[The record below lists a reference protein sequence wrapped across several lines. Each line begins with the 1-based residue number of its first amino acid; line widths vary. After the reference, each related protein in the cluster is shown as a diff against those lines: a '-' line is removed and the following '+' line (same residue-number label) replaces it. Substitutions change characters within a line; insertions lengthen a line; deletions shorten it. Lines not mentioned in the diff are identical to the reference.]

1 MFSTVVGWV
10 GRLGRGLM
18 LAFQTAGRP
27 SLYLGLLGLVVA
39 VVGWALALVPATI
52 VPPAE
57 AAVEPIQV
65 PPMVATMAAAFSQWS
80 IRLVVVAGALLGVMW
95 AVSVSRPA
103 LVAAYLSRRG
113 VRREFP
119 AIARSC
125 GLSEQTS
132 HGDDVSWRDPRLVRV
147 RSEGGVVVLRVKAR
161 RGQSATDLDAAGE
174 SVASSLDAATFR
186 VVPVS
191 PSVVEYRLTLV
202 DGLVSSTSAFLPADL
217 PSSVAFPGSVVMGRS
232 ESGGQWVLPITG
244 VHTLVAG
251 RSGSGKGSILWG
263 VVGSLAPW
271 IARDVVRVWAVDLKR
286 GVEVAMGDGLMYR
299 TAYRPEAALAV
310 MRDLLAVIDERA
322 SGMVGQSRL
331 HVPTSGDPL
340 HLLVIDELA
349 ALTAYADAEVKKEGN
364 RLLAE
369 ILTQGR
375 ALGVVVLACVQDPK
389 KETVP
394 SRGLFTQTVALRL
407 ASSEETRM
415 VLGDGASSA
424 APAQRIPRDMPGV
437 AYVVTE
443 DGSVSR
449 VRAHYWSD
457 PVIRAT
463 AERFPSA
470 ARWVAPLEESAS
482 GGVAYVQS
490 VQGSPSL
497 INASGVLPAES
508 GVVQEPA
515 RRPRRTRRPA
525 VNPEAAET
533 SELSS

>member
-1 MFSTVVGWV
+1 MFSTVVGWA

-27 SLYLGLLGLVVA
+27 SLFVAGLGLVTG
-39 VVGWALALVPATI
+39 VVGWALGLIPAVI
-52 VPPAE
+52 VPPAASE
-57 AAVEPIQV
+57 IEPITV
-65 PPMVATMAAAFSQWS
+65 PLFVVTLATALSAWS
-80 IRLVVVAGALLGVMW
+80 FRIVVLAVVLLGLSWM
-95 AVSVSRPA
+95 VSVARPA
-103 LVAAYLSRRG
+103 LVEGFLSRRG

-119 AIARSC
+119 QIARSC

-132 HGDDVSWRDPRLVRV
+132 RGDESSWRDPRLVRV

-161 RGQSATDLDAAGE
+161 RGQSATDLDSAGE
-174 SVASSLDAATFR
+174 AVASSLDAATYR

-191 PSVVEYRLTLV
+191 PSVVKYRLTMRDALV
-202 DGLVSSTSAFLPADL
+202 TATTAFLPVDPDADA
-217 PSSVAFPGSVVMGRS
+217 SFTGSLVMGRV
-232 ESGGQWVLPITG
+232 ESGADWVMQVIGL
-244 VHTLVAG
+244 HTLVAG
-251 RSGSGKGSILWG
+251 RSWSGKGSILWG
-263 VVGSLAPW
+263 VVGSFAPW
-271 IARDVVRVWAVDLKR
+271 IHRDVVRVWGVDLKR

-322 SGMVGQSRL
+322 SGMVGRSRL
-331 HVPTSGDPL
+331 HVPKAGDPL
-340 HLLVIDELA
+340 HVLVIDELA

-415 VLGDGASSA
+415 VLGEGMASS
-424 APAQRIPRDMPGV
+424 APAQRIPRETPGV
-437 AYVVTE
+437 GYVVGE

-463 AERFPSA
+463 ADRFPA
-470 ARWVAPLEESAS
+470 MVRWVPPLEETAT
-482 GGVAYVQS
+482 GGVAYVQAEHNS
-490 VQGSPSL
+490 TGSADPSSATPE
-497 INASGVLPAES
+497 NP
-508 GVVQEPA
+508 VVVPS
-515 RRPRRTRRPA
+515 RRPRQPRRRA
-525 VNPEAAET
+525 ASDSPEV
-533 SELSS
+533 SS